1 VRAASRV
8 LHLRSAWA
16 AAFWYC
22 VLTGAITWPLARGLA
37 RDVPWDLGDPLLNA
51 WLLAWGADH
60 LWRFVTGDLAA
71 LRGFWT
77 ANIFHP
83 ETLTLAYSEALIP
96 QVLQILPVYGLTK
109 NAILCYNLVFLSTFV
124 LSGLG
129 VYLLVR
135 DLTRDARAAFVAGL
149 FYAFALYRVCQFS
162 HVQVLSSQWM
172 PFVLYGFRRYFESG
186 HLRDASASPAEAQRA
201 EAGRRRALAG
211 AGLALWAQNL
221 SCGYYLFFFA
231 PFVGAYVLYE
241 VLDRGLWREWRALAA
256 LAITLAASLA
266 ATVPFLLPY
275 LELSARGVK
284 RPLGEIVFYSADVF
298 SYLTAFGAVE
308 IWGRVAQV
316 FPKLEGELFPGV
328 TPMLLAAAAIGAWVV
343 RNWQRAR
350 DTSRGVVPRRSWT
363 AWVSIV
369 AGLVLLAHVAAMLL
383 MMVRGRTVLY
393 LAGARIQISSFARLL
408 QNASIAAVA
417 LLVTSPRS
425 RAFVR
430 GLPGSSTGFFTGALA
445 AAFLFSLGPRMK
457 TMGENIGTGPY
468 TLLMTLVPGIDSV
481 RVPARFA
488 MLVALFLAILGGVG
502 VAAILRRSRRAGTAV
517 AFAAGLVFLAEGAA
531 IPLPMN
537 TRGVEDGLR
546 LTDPGPMRQGAS
558 VAPVYREVA
567 ALPAGTVLVEFPFG
581 AFAYEF
587 QYVFYSTNHWKP
599 LLNGYSGFFPP
610 SYDERRAKLSL
621 PRLLEQPDDAWES
634 LRRSGATHAIL
645 HENAFLGDEDD
656 RIGAWLEQ
664 HGARLQGKFEYDRLY
679 ELAKSPELRIQN

>member
-1 VRAASRV
+1 MRVAARV
-8 LHLRSAWA
+8 LHVRSAWA

-22 VLTGAITWPLARGLA
+22 VLTGAVTWPLVRGLA
-37 RDVPWDLGDPLLNA
+37 RDVPWDLGDPLLNT
-51 WLLAWGADH
+51 WILAWGADH
-60 LWRFVTGDLAA
+60 LWRSLTGDLAA

-96 QVLQILPVYGLTK
+96 QVLQILPIYGLTR

-129 VYLLVR
+129 VYLFVR
-135 DLTRDARAAFVAGL
+135 DLTRDARAAFVAGV

-172 PFVLYGFRRYFESG
+172 PFVLYGFRRYLES
-186 HLRDASASPAEAQRA
+186 
-201 EAGRRRALAG
+201 GRRRALAG

-221 SCGYYLFFFA
+221 SCGYFLFFFA
-231 PFVGAYVLYE
+231 PFVGAYLLYE
-241 VLDRGLWREWRALAA
+241 VLDRGRWRDRRTLAA
-256 LAITLAASLA
+256 LAITLAVAFA
-266 ATVPFLLPY
+266 ATAPFLLPY
-275 LELSARGVK
+275 LELSAHGVK

-298 SYLTAFGAVE
+298 SYLTAFRAVE
-308 IWGRVAQV
+308 IWGSVAQV

-328 TPMLLAAAAIGAWVV
+328 TPMLLAAVAIGAWMV
-343 RNWQRAR
+343 RNGQRAR
-350 DTSRGVVPRRSWT
+350 DASRGVAPRFAWLT
-363 AWVSIV
+363 WVSV
-369 AGLVLLAHVAAMLL
+369 AAALVLLTHAAAMLL
-383 MMVRGRTVLY
+383 MILKGRVVLY
-393 LAGARIQISSFARLL
+393 VPGARIQISSFARLL
-408 QNASIAAVA
+408 QNAGLAAAA
-417 LLVTSPRS
+417 LLASSRRA

-430 GLPGSSTGFFTGALA
+430 GLPGSSTGFFTGALI

-468 TLLMTLVPGIDSV
+468 TLLMTLVPGIDSI

-488 MLVALFLAILGGVG
+488 MLVALFLAILGGLG
-502 VAAILRRSRRAGTAV
+502 AAAILRRSRRVGTAM

-558 VAPVYREVA
+558 VAAVYKAVA

-621 PRLLEQPDDAWES
+621 PRVLEQPDDAWES
-634 LRRSGATHAIL
+634 LRRSGATHAIV

-656 RIGAWLEQ
+656 RIGAWLER
-664 HGARLQGKFEYDRLY
+664 HGARLRGKFEYDRLY
-679 ELAKSPELRIQN
+679 ELKR